1 VDAGVLALTLDR
13 PDKRNAMDRD
23 MVAELRAAV
32 DDADVRSD
40 VSVVVLR
47 GAGKDF
53 CAGADLQEL
62 LDSVDAAPETLE
74 RHAMELGELF
84 IALRRLPKPVVAVVH
99 GRALA
104 GGCGLATACDLIV
117 AHEQAQFG
125 YPEIRR
131 GFVPAMAM
139 AMLVR
144 AVGEKTAF
152 DLVATGRLLSAD
164 DARAVGLV
172 SRVCESDSFEEAV
185 RALVSELAGASGS
198 ALAMIKQQLYAL
210 EGRAFEDA
218 VAFGA
223 KVNATARMT
232 PDFRQAVS
240 AFLDKRN

>member
-1 VDAGVLALTLDR
+1 MDAGVLALTLDR